1 MKSCCSTTSHDQL
14 PRLASRCA
22 SIRWILASA
31 SAAVRSLTRWSRS
44 AWVRRRLSSVRRR
57 IATSALSA
65 RLGTETLIMKVSSS
79 RKDSLRPISPNGPAC
94 SIVRPDRKAG
104 QDQADR
110 RGVARP
116 APQRRPD
123 QRQDRQEAERA
134 GIFGAR
140 QQRAEG
146 DQAHRDGAAEH
157 RAAACS
163 VAAVECAPV
172 RLRPQHDHRRHHQR
186 AGGIAQ
192 PPGDPD
198 RGEIRPSG
206 ETRHAQRHHADGGA
220 DDGRRPDADESEFRH
235 PRRAREGL
243 AAARPAFDQKA
254 ADHAFQRIAEGDDG
268 GGLQVFRRWWHWR
281 RRRR

>member
-1 MKSCCSTTSHDQL
+1 MRFCTTSHDQL
-14 PRLASRCA
+14 PRLARRWA

-31 SAAVRSLTRWSRS
+31 SSAVRSLTRWSSS

-79 RKDSLRPISPNGPAC
+79 RKDSFKPDLPERPGMLD
-94 SIVRPDRKAG
+94 RGPDRKAG
-104 QDQADR
+104 QDQTDG
-110 RGVARP
+110 RGIARA

-146 DQAHRDGAAEH
+146 DQAHRNGAGEH
-157 RAAACS
+157 RRHLPQL
-163 VAAVECAPV
+163 AAVERAPIGS
-172 RLRPQHDHRRHHQR
+172 RPQHDHRRHHQR
-186 AGGIAQ
+186 AGDIAQ

-198 RGEIRPSG
+198 RS
-206 ETRHAQRHHADGGA
+206 
-220 DDGRRPDADESEFRH
+220 
-235 PRRAREGL
+235 
-243 AAARPAFDQKA
+243 
-254 ADHAFQRIAEGDDG
+254 
-268 GGLQVFRRWWHWR
+268 
-281 RRRR
+281 